1 VNISMST
8 SASGTATASARRR
21 RRLPLLGLVLVVA
34 LLAGGLTAC
43 FPSVGTNFADPG
55 PFAEISVQKDADHW
69 IYYPND
75 LGRDGLLHPVVIW
88 GNGTWLNPAH
98 YEPLLQHLAKQG
110 FIVAAA
116 YTSNAGSGQE
126 MLAGLDKLTRLNQD
140 RNSPFYHHVDVGT
153 VGAMGH
159 SQGAG
164 GALQAAHD
172 PRVDTVVALEPFLGD
187 AAGVHG
193 PAFFVAG
200 DRDTT
205 IPAATVRQRY
215 DASSNIP
222 AAYGEFADAD
232 HITPALDA
240 GAMRGPITAW
250 LRWHLMVDA
259 TAKRQFVGNN
269 CPYCTSDVFHTYAA
283 NAKLQAY

>member
-1 VNISMST
+1 MNNS
-8 SASGTATASARRR
+8 TATACRRR
-21 RRLPLLGLVLVVA
+21 RRSPVLGLALVA
-34 LLAGGLTAC
+34 IFLAGGLTAC

-55 PFAEISVQKDADHW
+55 PYPEISVQKDADHW
-69 IYYPND
+69 IYHPND
-75 LGRDGLLHPVVIW
+75 LGRGGRRHPVVLW

-116 YTSNAGSGQE
+116 FTSNAGSGRE
-126 MLAGLDKLTRLNQD
+126 MLAGLDKLTQLNQ
-140 RNSPFYHHVDVGT
+140 NAESPFYGHVDVGT
-153 VGAMGH
+153 VASMGH
-159 SQGAG
+159 SQGGG

-172 PRVDTVVALEPFLGD
+172 PRVDTVVALEPFMGN

-200 DRDTT
+200 ERDTT
-205 IPAATVRQRY
+205 IPPASVRQRF
-215 DASSNIP
+215 DASTNIP
-222 AAYGEFADAD
+222 AVYGEFADAD

-259 TAKRQFVGNN
+259 VAKRQFVGAG
-269 CPYCTSDVFHTYAA
+269 CAYCSSDVF
-283 NAKLQAY
+283 NAYETNARLEAY

>member
-1 VNISMST
+1 M
-8 SASGTATASARRR
+8 TAPRR
-21 RRLPLLGLVLVVA
+21 RRLPLLGLVLVA
-34 LLAGGLTAC
+34 AFLAGGLTAC
-43 FPSVGTNFADPG
+43 FPSVGTNFPDPG
-55 PFAEISVQKDADHW
+55 PYAEISVQKDADHW

-75 LGRDGLLHPVVIW
+75 LGRDGLLHPVVLW
-88 GNGTWLNPAH
+88 GNGTWLNPEH

-116 YTSNAGSGQE
+116 YTSNAGSGRE
-126 MLAGLDKLTRLNQD
+126 MLAGLDKLTRLDQD
-140 RNSPFYHHVDVGT
+140 SGSPFYRHVDVGT
-153 VGAMGH
+153 VASMGH
-159 SQGAG
+159 SQGGG

-172 PRVDTVVALEPFLGD
+172 PRVDTVVALEPFMGD

-200 DRDTT
+200 ERDTT
-205 IPAATVRQRY
+205 IPPASVRQRY
-215 DASSNIP
+215 TASSDIP
-222 AAYGEFADAD
+222 AVYGEFAGAD

-259 TAKRQFVGNN
+259 VAKRQFVGND
-269 CPYCTSDVFHTYAA
+269 CAYCTSDVFRSYET
-283 NAKLQAY
+283 NARLQSY

>member
-1 VNISMST
+1 VNISTST
-8 SASGTATASARRR
+8 SASASGRRR
-21 RRLPLLGLVLVVA
+21 WPWLGLVLVAA

-43 FPSVGTNFADPG
+43 FPSVGTNFPEPG
-55 PFAEISVQKDADHW
+55 PYAEIEVQKDADHW
-69 IYYPND
+69 IYYPRD

-88 GNGTWLNPAH
+88 GNGTWVRPEH

-116 YTSNAGSGQE
+116 YTSNAGSGRE

-140 RNSPFYHHVDVGT
+140 EESPFYRHVDVGT
-153 VGAMGH
+153 VASMGH
-159 SQGAG
+159 SQGGG
-164 GALQAAHD
+164 GALQAGHD
-172 PRVDTVVALEPFLGD
+172 QRVDTVVALEPFLGD

-200 DRDTT
+200 ERDTT
-205 IPAATVRQRY
+205 IPPATVRQRF
-215 DASSNIP
+215 DASTDIP
-222 AAYGEFADAD
+222 AAYAEFAGAD
-232 HITPALDA
+232 HITPMLDA

-259 TAKRQFVGNN
+259 VAKRQFVGEN
-269 CPYCTSDVFHTYAA
+269 CAYCSLDAIRTYAA
-283 NAKLQAY
+283 NERLQNY

>member
-1 VNISMST
+1 VNISTST
-8 SASGTATASARRR
+8 SASTCRSMTAPRR
-21 RRLPLLGLVLVVA
+21 RRLPLLGLVLVAA

-43 FPSVGTNFADPG
+43 FPSVGTNFPDPG
-55 PFAEISVQKDADHW
+55 PYAEISVQKDADHW
-69 IYYPND
+69 IYHPND
-75 LGRDGLLHPVVIW
+75 LGRDGLLHPVVLW
-88 GNGTWLNPAH
+88 GNGTWLNPEH

-116 YTSNAGSGQE
+116 FTSNAGSGRE
-126 MLAGLDKLTRLNQD
+126 MLAGLDKLTRLNED
-140 RNSPFYHHVDVGT
+140 SESPFYRHVDVGT
-153 VGAMGH
+153 VASMGH
-159 SQGAG
+159 SQGGG

-172 PRVDTVVALEPFLGD
+172 PRVDTVVALEPFMGN

-200 DRDTT
+200 ERDTT
-205 IPAATVRQRY
+205 IPPASVRQRY
-215 DASSNIP
+215 TASTAIP
-222 AAYGEFADAD
+222 AAYGEFAGAD

-259 TAKRQFVGNN
+259 VAKRQFVGND
-269 CPYCTSDVFHTYAA
+269 CAYCTSDVFRSYET
-283 NAKLQAY
+283 NARLQSY

>member
-1 VNISMST
+1 V
-8 SASGTATASARRR
+8 
-21 RRLPLLGLVLVVA
+21 LGLVLVAIFV
-34 LLAGGLTAC
+34 AGGLTAC

-55 PFAEISVQKDADHW
+55 PYPEISVQKDADHW
-69 IYYPND
+69 IYHPND
-75 LGRDGLLHPVVIW
+75 LGRGGRRHPVVLW

-116 YTSNAGSGQE
+116 FTSNAGSGRE
-126 MLAGLDKLTRLNQD
+126 MLAGLDKLTQLNQ
-140 RNSPFYHHVDVGT
+140 NAESPFYGHVDVGT
-153 VGAMGH
+153 VASMGH
-159 SQGAG
+159 SQGGG

-172 PRVDTVVALEPFLGD
+172 PRVDTVVALEPFMGN

-200 DRDTT
+200 ERDTT
-205 IPAATVRQRY
+205 IPPASVRQRF
-215 DASSNIP
+215 DASTNIP
-222 AAYGEFADAD
+222 AVYGEFADAD

-259 TAKRQFVGNN
+259 VAKRQFVGTD
-269 CPYCTSDVFHTYAA
+269 CAYCSSDVF
-283 NAKLQAY
+283 NAYETNARLEAY